1 MEKFSY
7 NQMTR
12 DKLIAELGALNQRLK
27 DLETVDAERQRA
39 VDALRE
45 TEEKYRVLLDES
57 SDPIFMFAP
66 DGTYRYVNRAFA
78 NGVARNLDEI
88 INRKIWDVFPKD
100 EADKRFAAVKWV
112 VENGETKVIEVRVPR
127 TDGDR
132 YYITTVKPVKDDAG
146 RVLTV
151 ICISKEIT
159 ERKRMEDELRRL
171 STYDFLTNLY
181 NRHFFEAEVK
191 RVQNSRLFPISIV
204 MMDLDGLKMVNDRMG
219 HIAGDA
225 LIIKAAQVLRDS
237 FRSEDIIARFGG
249 DEFIVLLPETGEHQ
263 TRVIIARLR
272 ANIEKMQDPFFSLS
286 IGSAT
291 GQKGS
296 SLEEIIRLADDEM
309 YREKGLH
316 QRRQLDPGV

>member
-1 MEKFSY
+1 MPLYE
-7 NQMTR
+7 QMTK
-12 DKLIAELGALNQRLK
+12 DELIARLK
-27 DLETVDAERQRA
+27 NLEAANAERQRA
-39 VDALRE
+39 VAALQE

-66 DGTYRYVNRAFA
+66 DGTYCYVNKAFA
-78 NGVARNLDEI
+78 SGVARNLDEL
-88 INRKIWDVFPKD
+88 INRKIWDVFPQD

-112 VENGETKVIEVRVPR
+112 FEHGETKVIEVRVPR
-127 TDGDR
+127 VDGDR
-132 YYITTVKPVKDDAG
+132 YYITTVKPIKDEAG

-181 NRHFFEAEVK
+181 TRHFFEAEVK

-204 MMDLDGLKMVNDRMG
+204 MMDLDGLKRVNDRMG

-225 LIIKAAQVLRDS
+225 LITKAAQILRDS
-237 FRSEDIIARFGG
+237 FRAEDIIARFGG
-249 DEFIVLLPETGEHQ
+249 DEFIVLLPETGAHQ
-263 TRVIIARLR
+263 TRVIIARLH
-272 ANIEKMQDPFFSLS
+272 ANIDKMQDPLFSLS

-291 GQKGS
+291 GEKGS
-296 SLEEIIRLADDEM
+296 SLEEIIRQADDEM
-309 YREKGLH
+309 YREKSLH
-316 QRRQLDPGV
+316 QRRQPASDV